1 MAENQTLL
9 AQELIRIENAK
20 DVLVSKAINLG
31 LKSTDDDGNKVDIS
45 TTNNAIQEVAEAF
58 DSIEKRS
65 ELDLS
70 AHGIRVGVPAGYYP
84 ETVFQNVDG
93 ADRAETK
100 IEVSKSTGNTIKILA
115 HNRQESGFV
124 IQGNT
129 ANDEEE
135 VSVSLSVAGKTATA
149 SVGNVEITDSVADGE
164 YSASVSLTAGDGRV
178 SAVGKN
184 LHVTEYAIEPS
195 SGYYIEVTGSGNVSA
210 TGKAIIGTAGY
221 LAQDTTGK
229 TTQPETKSSNE
240 QKKWYTIPV
249 ATVPT
254 TIDPLTQDY
263 VFVNAGY
270 QEGQTIRLGGD
281 LLTRLQAI

>member
-1 MAENQTLL
+1 MAENQTQL

-20 DVLVSKAINLG
+20 DVMVEKAIALQ
-31 LKSTDDDGNKVDIS
+31 LKSTDDNGTKVAIS
-45 TTNNAIQEVAEAF
+45 ATNNAIQEVAEAF
-58 DSIEKRS
+58 DSIEKKS

-70 AHGIRVGVPAGYYP
+70 ASGIRVNVPAGYYP
-84 ETVFQNVDG
+84 EMVFKNVDG

-135 VSVSLSVAGKTATA
+135 VSVSLSISGKTAKA
-149 SVGNVEITDSVADGE
+149 SVGNVEITDSVADGA

-178 SAVGKN
+178 NAVGKN
-184 LHVTEYAIEPS
+184 LHVTEYATEPS
-195 SGYYIEVTGSGNVSA
+195 SGYYIEVTGAGNVSA
-210 TGKAIIGTAGY
+210 TGKAIIETAGY

-229 TTQPETKSSNE
+229 TTQPTTKSSNE

-254 TIDPLTQDY
+254 TIDPLTQDH
-263 VFVNAGY
+263 VFVTAGY
-270 QEGQTIRLGGD
+270 QEGQTVRVSGD
-281 LLTRLQAI
+281 LLARLQAI